1 MPPAERQVARCNSP
15 CGPSARRST
24 PGAELCPRLPGSKAG
39 EMPVRPVFPLR
50 ASFPAGAQLA
60 AGRSRPLTQAGSDR
74 GGGKTVS
81 AFGEL
86 WFGGLSYQPCICD
99 GLRGEVKEG
108 TRQGVTLFTKS
119 RGTVE
124 KKDKSLGACAETAAQ
139 FPLCVFTFHNRQ
151 GKCLLNMNCELSPL
165 CNVTG

>member
-1 MPPAERQVARCNSP
+1 
-15 CGPSARRST
+15 
-24 PGAELCPRLPGSKAG
+24 
-39 EMPVRPVFPLR
+39 MPVRPVFPLR

-74 GGGKTVS
+74 GGGETVS

-86 WFGGLSYQPCICD
+86 WFGGLSYQPCVCD

-119 RGTVE
+119 RGTVL
-124 KKDKSLGACAETAAQ
+124 KKRQVFGR
-139 FPLCVFTFHNRQ
+139 LC
-151 GKCLLNMNCELSPL
+151 
-165 CNVTG
+165 